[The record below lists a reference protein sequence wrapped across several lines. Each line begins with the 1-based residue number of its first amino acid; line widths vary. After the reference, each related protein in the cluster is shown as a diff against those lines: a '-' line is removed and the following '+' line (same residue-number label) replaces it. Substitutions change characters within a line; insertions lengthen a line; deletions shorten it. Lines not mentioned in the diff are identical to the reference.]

1 MKLGPYSNLN
11 TFTIPNNDGVNEW
24 TGGGAT
30 KKTTRKCH
38 EIKRISTLT
47 SSKPI
52 LENAKE
58 TEIFSLPS
66 ITIKL

>member
-1 MKLGPYSNLN
+1 MRVSMNGRV
-11 TFTIPNNDGVNEW
+11 GVQPKNY
-24 TGGGAT
+24 
-30 KKTTRKCH
+30 

-47 SSKPI
+47 SSKTI

-58 TEIFSLPS
+58 KEIFSLPS